1 MSSNLTEDELENIV
15 KSRLLKEYFKRENLM
30 FSNKDIKKQQKID
43 KIRKIIRDQEIF
55 KSVGVY
61 RL

>member
-30 FSNKDIKKQQKID
+30 FSNRFLTKPQKVVSDLYEFLIVYVTIKTSKK
-43 KIRKIIRDQEIF
+43 
-55 KSVGVY
+55 V
-61 RL
+61 